1 MSNRE
6 FTDVLEELTKLH
18 NLKNQDYATSDNP
31 YKNLQGVE
39 RLGIP
44 AWRGV
49 VIRMMDKFSR
59 LEEFCVK
66 EELAVKDET
75 IEDTFK
81 DIAIYSVL
89 AMILYRKR
97 MEGKSNDPDITDWR
111 FLATIH
117 KKRKELEQEL
127 IENERGK
134 GSDEC
139 RRLEG
144 DWEPVDDKYN
154 GDESFTHPMISMRES
169 AEKQQEMEDTERL
182 REALQIREDIKEEER
197 LRKTLN
203 LDAQKESVLKE
214 KKRLNMILNQ
224 MEDDEKAFYKSK
236 IKNAKDN

>member
-1 MSNRE
+1 MSNSE
-6 FTDVLEELTKLH
+6 FTDVLEELTELH
-18 NLKNQDYATSDNP
+18 NLKNQDYATSENP
-31 YKNLQGVE
+31 YKNLEGVE

-97 MEGKSNDPDITDWR
+97 MEGKSNDPDIFDWR
-111 FLATIH
+111 FLASIH
-117 KKRKELEQEL
+117 KKRKGMEQEL

-134 GSDEC
+134 GNSLFTNYDEQLPYHGHK
-139 RRLEG
+139 LEYK
-144 DWEPVDDKYN
+144 PYVDTSELKIVKAKKN
-154 GDESFTHPMISMRES
+154 EVLEEKRKLNIKLNQLEDEAKVLVAKMN
-169 AEKQQEMEDTERL
+169 A
-182 REALQIREDIKEEER
+182 EALDE
-197 LRKTLN
+197 
-203 LDAQKESVLKE
+203 LDKMNE
-214 KKRLNMILNQ
+214 
-224 MEDDEKAFYKSK
+224 
-236 IKNAKDN
+236 